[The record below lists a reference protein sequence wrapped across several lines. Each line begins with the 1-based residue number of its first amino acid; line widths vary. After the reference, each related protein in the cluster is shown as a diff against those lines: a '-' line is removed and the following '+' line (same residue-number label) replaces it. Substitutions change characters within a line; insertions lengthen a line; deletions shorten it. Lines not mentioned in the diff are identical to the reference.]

1 MKGYV
6 IVAFT
11 IYDSLPIGKGNAISA
26 EELAKIH
33 GIKDTRTLRHEITAE
48 RLNGAYI
55 AGCERGYFRPVTL
68 DEYRECW
75 QWFHTRAI
83 SSFRI
88 SKLFRDAIRDRFE
101 GQIDLFDLQED
112 EAIDRFFIGEGTD
125 V

>member
-1 MKGYV
+1 M
-6 IVAFT
+6 AFT
-11 IYDSLPIGKGNAISA
+11 IYDSLPIGKANAISA

-33 GIKDTRTLRHEITAE
+33 GIKDTRTLRHRITEE
-48 RLNGAYI
+48 RLNGAAI
-55 AGCERGYFRPVTL
+55 GGCDTGYFRPVTL
-68 DEYRECW
+68 SEFHECW

-88 SKLFRDAIRDRFE
+88 SKLFRDAIKDQFE

-112 EAIDRFFIGEGTD
+112 EAIDRFFMGEGTG

>member
-11 IYDSLPIGKGNAISA
+11 IYDSLPLGKENAVSA

-33 GIKDTRTLRHEITAE
+33 GIKDTRSLRHEITAE

-68 DEYRECW
+68 SEFRETW
-75 QWFHTRAI
+75 QWFHSRAV

-88 SKLFRDAIRDRFE
+88 SKLFRDAIKDQFE
-101 GQIDLFDLQED
+101 GQRSLFDPAED
-112 EAIDRFFIGEGTD
+112 EAVERFFMSEVTI
-125 V
+125 

>member
-55 AGCERGYFRPVTL
+55 AGSERGYYRPVSL
-68 DEYRECW
+68 AEFQECW

-88 SKLFRDAIRDRFE
+88 SKLFRDAIKNQFE
-101 GQIDLFDLQED
+101 GQMDLFDLQED
-112 EAIDRFFIGEGTD
+112 ESIDRFFMGEG
-125 V
+125 VEA

>member
-1 MKGYV
+1 MRF
-6 IVAFT
+6 I
-11 IYDSLPIGKGNAISA
+11 IYDTLPVGKSCAISA

-55 AGCERGYFRPVTL
+55 AGCERGYYRPASL

-75 QWFHTRAI
+75 QWFHTRAV

-88 SKLFRDAIRDRFE
+88 SKLFRDAIRDQFE
-101 GQIDLFDLQED
+101 GQMDLFGGLEEESSGDNFKDSPEFEKNDIL
-112 EAIDRFFIGEGTD
+112 
-125 V
+125 

>member
-1 MKGYV
+1 M
-6 IVAFT
+6 AFT
-11 IYDSLPIGKGNAISA
+11 IYDSLPIGRGNAISA

-68 DEYRECW
+68 SEYQECW